1 MDLRQPDVAYD
12 GLGLGEV
19 EPIGRRGV
27 GVVIDAT
34 EHSKAGLTE
43 SLGDST
49 CSSEQV
55 DDGEWWPIGGA
66 VAAGVLHVL
75 WSARHG

>member
-19 EPIGRRGV
+19 EPVGRRGV
-27 GVVIDAT
+27 WVVIDAT
-34 EHSKAGLTE
+34 EDSKTGLTE

-49 CSSEQV
+49 CSSEQI
-55 DDGEWWPIGGA
+55 DDGEWKPISRA
-66 VAAGVLHVL
+66 VAACVLHVQC
-75 WSARHG
+75 SPRHG